1 MAILNAEFVYAL
13 ENGVEISESEILQP
27 FMIYMRIKKRTPNFY
42 VLMPKL
48 NQLGLKDCFILTD
61 EKGIRIY
68 DKNNDCKLHYRI
80 TQLIDKKN
88 NTLRLVDQFIG
99 ERAVI
104 ERVCKELINN
114 IKYLNNENN

>member
-1 MAILNAEFVYAL
+1 MMKAEFVYPL
-13 ENGVEISESEILQP
+13 GNGEMISESEILQP
-27 FMIYMRIKKRTPNFY
+27 FMVYRRIRKSDLNHY

-88 NTLRLVDQFIG
+88 NTLRLVDRFIG

>member
-1 MAILNAEFVYAL
+1 MMKAEFAYPL

-48 NQLGLKDCFILTD
+48 NQSGLKEIFILTD
-61 EKGIRIY
+61 ERGIRIY
-68 DKNNDCKLHYRI
+68 NKENSKRLYSRISKLVHRKYS
-80 TQLIDKKN
+80 
-88 NTLRLVDQFIG
+88 TLQLVDRFVG

-104 ERVCKELINN
+104 EHVCNELIRN